1 MKLTFSV
8 FNLLTILLCFCNC
21 KSNDTKNKGL
31 AEIKQPEFT
40 DNGKTID
47 SLKKVYNCESVD
59 YENWGNKKATD
70 SCLTVCLIN
79 SSKVPTGNNI
89 DENVN
94 QFKSIALTINKSLAK
109 PQAYK
114 SFYIIFL
121 KKENVNGQETKVH
134 SAGME
139 IASAEL

>member
-1 MKLTFSV
+1 MKLTFRLYY
-8 FNLLTILLCFCNC
+8 LLTLSLFFYNC
-21 KSNDTKNKGL
+21 TSNDTNNKAL
-31 AEIKQPEFT
+31 SEVKQPEFA

-47 SLKKVYNCESVD
+47 SLKKVYNCESIN
-59 YENWGNKKATD
+59 YENWDDKEITD

-79 SSKVPTGNNI
+79 STKVPSDNKI

-94 QFKSIALTINKSLAK
+94 QFKAIALTINKSLAK
-109 PQAYK
+109 PQTYK

-121 KKENVNGQETKVH
+121 KKDNVNGQETKVH

-139 IASAEL
+139 IASADL